1 MRRSHQPDR
10 RQARRYH
17 VVVPVEFET
26 GTGITRD
33 VSEVGVLFETTTMM
47 HLGEV
52 IEFALLLGQFDPA
65 GNYRVRCSGAVVRV
79 DETNDAYAVAVQ
91 LHSYSL

>member
-1 MRRSHQPDR
+1 MRPSHLPDR

-17 VVVPVEFET
+17 VVVPVELDT
-26 GTGITRD
+26 GTGVTRD
-33 VSEVGVLFETTTMM
+33 VSEVGVLFETTTVM

-65 GNYRVRCSGAVVRV
+65 GSYRVRCSGEVVRV
-79 DETNDAYAVAVQ
+79 GERDNVYAVAVQ

>member
-1 MRRSHQPDR
+1 
-10 RQARRYH
+10 
-17 VVVPVEFET
+17 VPVEFET

-33 VSEVGVLFETTTMM
+33 VSEVGVLFETRTMM

-52 IEFALLLGQFDPA
+52 IEFALLLGQFDPG

-79 DETNDAYAVAVQ
+79 DETTDVYAVAVQ

>member
-1 MRRSHQPDR
+1 
-10 RQARRYH
+10 
-17 VVVPVEFET
+17 
-26 GTGITRD
+26 
-33 VSEVGVLFETTTMM
+33 
-47 HLGEV
+47 LGEV